1 MMWNEGVQE
10 RVSTTSSMLS
20 QIKGIMMMGLTD
32 YFATM
37 VQQLRVA
44 ELDMSK
50 KFRMFI
56 VRIILICESPASQTP
71 PFARI

>member
-1 MMWNEGVQE
+1 MMWSEGVQE

-20 QIKGIMMMGLTD
+20 QIKGIKMMGLTD

-56 VRIILICESPASQTP
+56 VRIILICEYPASQTP
-71 PFARI
+71 LFTRI